1 MSLDGFMTHLSRRC
15 LAFTAMLCCVAPA
28 HAQPRPVVVELF
40 TSQGCSSCPP
50 ADAYLGKLSARS
62 DVLALSFH
70 VDYWDDLGW
79 HDRFALPQS
88 TARQNIYAR
97 NLRRSSVYTP
107 QLVVDGREDQVG
119 SNGRAIPEALSAKRD
134 GVPVRIAVR
143 EAQALI
149 ELGADPKAAPSD
161 VVLVAYLRHAVSAIG
176 RGENAGRTL
185 EEFNI
190 VRAVRTLGA
199 WKGQEQSFTVPL
211 SSLPPDSTD
220 VAVLVQPF
228 GQAPIIGAASHAV
241 R

>member
-1 MSLDGFMTHLSRRC
+1 
-15 LAFTAMLCCVAPA
+15 MLCCVAVTN
-28 HAQPRPVVVELF
+28 AQPRPVVVELF

-79 HDRFALPQS
+79 RDRFALPQS
-88 TARQNIYAR
+88 AARQGIYAR
-97 NLRRSSVYTP
+97 NLGRSSVYTP
-107 QLVVDGREDQVG
+107 QLVVDGREDHGG
-119 SNGRAIPEALSAKRD
+119 SDGGAIPKALSGKRD
-134 GVPVRIAVR
+134 GVPLRVSIRD
-143 EAQALI
+143 AQVLI
-149 ELGADPKAAPSD
+149 DLGADPKAAPSD
-161 VVLVAYLRHAVSAIG
+161 VLLVAYLRHAVSAIG

-190 VRAVRTLGA
+190 VRAIRNLGS
-199 WKGQEQSFTVPL
+199 WKGQAQSFTVSV
-211 SSLPPDSTD
+211 SSLPPDATD

-228 GQAPIIGAASHAV
+228 GQAPMIGAAAQAL